1 MTNERIINAMELFT
15 QEVTELALDALK
27 NDPEWMETPLQAEN
41 VKVWANNLIQTEVTG
56 IVDNPDNS
64 QSLEETVKE
73 LESKIEELE
82 STDRDLSAGIDEFDA
97 FQENANK
104 RIKILEDVDANEIQ
118 VAAMMKQAFQGAI
131 DAHFHLTN

>member
-15 QEVTELALDALK
+15 QEVTESALYALK
-27 NDPEWMETPLQAEN
+27 NDPEWMETTLQAEN

-56 IVDNPDNS
+56 IVENADNI

-82 STDRDLSAGIDEFDA
+82 SADRDLSAGIDEFDA